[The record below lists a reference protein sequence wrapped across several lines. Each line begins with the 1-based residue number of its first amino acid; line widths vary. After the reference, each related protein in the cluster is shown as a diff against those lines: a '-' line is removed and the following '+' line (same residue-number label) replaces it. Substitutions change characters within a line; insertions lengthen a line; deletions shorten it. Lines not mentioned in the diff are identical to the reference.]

1 MSSLSMSRTEREAF
15 LAGTH
20 VAIVSVVDDGR
31 GPLTVPVWYRYEP
44 GGEVRFVTGRTSRK
58 LDLIKKAGRLSL
70 CVQTETAP
78 YEYVTVEGPAT
89 VGEPD
94 YERDIRGVAIRYLGD
109 RLGETYLAMTA
120 EQRVA
125 EGEVLVSVHPERWLT
140 ADFHKMTR

>member
-1 MSSLSMSRTEREAF
+1 MSRTEREAF

-140 ADFHKMTR
+140 ADFHKMTP

>member
-94 YERDIRGVAIRYLGD
+94 CERDIRGVAIRYLGD

-140 ADFHKMTR
+140 ADFHKMTP

>member
-109 RLGETYLAMTA
+109 RLGEMYLAMTA
-120 EQRVA
+120 EQRAA

>member
-140 ADFHKMTR
+140 ADFHKMTP

>member
-1 MSSLSMSRTEREAF
+1 MPSLSMSRSEREAF

-140 ADFHKMTR
+140 ADFHKMTP

>member
-89 VGEPD
+89 IGEPD
-94 YERDIRGVAIRYLGD
+94 YERDIRGVAIRYLGE
-109 RLGETYLAMTA
+109 RLGEMYLAMTA
-120 EQRVA
+120 EQRAA
-125 EGEVLVSVHPERWLT
+125 EGEVLVSVRPERWLT
-140 ADFHKMTR
+140 ADFHKMTG

>member
-20 VAIVSVVDDGR
+20 VAIVSVVDGGR
-31 GPLTVPVWYRYEP
+31 GPLAVPVWYRYEP

-89 VGEPD
+89 VGELD

-109 RLGETYLAMTA
+109 RLGEMYLAMTA
-120 EQRVA
+120 EQRAA

>member
-1 MSSLSMSRTEREAF
+1 MSSLSMRRTEREAF

-140 ADFHKMTR
+140 ADFHKMTP